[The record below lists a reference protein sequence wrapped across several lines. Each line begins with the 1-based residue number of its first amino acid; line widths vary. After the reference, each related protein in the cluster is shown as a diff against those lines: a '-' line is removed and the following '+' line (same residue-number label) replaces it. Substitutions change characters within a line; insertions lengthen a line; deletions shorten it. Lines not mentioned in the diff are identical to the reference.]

1 MKRTVTLEIAG
12 TKFRLVTDADE
23 QQLKDLAVM
32 VNERVEQLGAP
43 GGRAA
48 SSAQLL
54 ALAALGLADA
64 LKTSEARLKE
74 VDQLTRNAIGNA
86 IARIDNRIADASS
99 SN

>member
-1 MKRTVTLEIAG
+1 MKRTVSLEIAG

-23 QQLKDLAVM
+23 AQLKELAAM

-54 ALAALGLADA
+54 ALAALGLADS

-74 VDQLTRNAIGNA
+74 VDQLTRTAISNA